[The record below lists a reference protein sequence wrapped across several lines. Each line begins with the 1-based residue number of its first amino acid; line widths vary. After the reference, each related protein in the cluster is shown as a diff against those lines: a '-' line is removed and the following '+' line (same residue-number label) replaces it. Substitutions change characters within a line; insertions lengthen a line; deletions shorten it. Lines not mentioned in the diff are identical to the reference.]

1 MFKVGDKV
9 SFHSLTENF
18 DWVHDVERY
27 LDDVTEYE
35 IVEIPYETNDII
47 KVRSKDGSNLI
58 PVDIDEYQIHTQES
72 LRQLLKSNKHQ
83 YAAICNKIRQLYRKQ
98 EFQFKGV

>member
-9 SFHSLTENF
+9 SFHSIEENF

-47 KVRSKDGSNLI
+47 KVRSKDGSTII

-72 LRQLLKSNKHQ
+72 LRQLLTLRNHK
-83 YAAICNKIRQLYRKQ
+83 YAAICNKIKQLYRKQ
-98 EFQFKGV
+98 EFQFQGV